1 MDISAISSS
10 LIQQINGDATQSG
23 DAVAISVLRKAL
35 DLQSTQAAQL
45 IASVA
50 ASVPDPASAV
60 GHHVDVRA

>member
-35 DLQSTQAAQL
+35 DVQSTQAAQL

-50 ASVPDPASAV
+50 ASVPDPGSAV